1 MNKLVKKFALML
13 TLSVLGCAY
22 FNTFYNAIQ
31 FFEEAEQE
39 IVTTSNSEK
48 LSTKSEELLQKTI
61 ARCNLVIAKYP
72 ESRFHDDAL
81 LLRAKALYYQGEF
94 QLSKGS
100 LERLSSEFSGSPLL
114 NEARLWTIRCQWKNE
129 SSKASLEEMLYFI
142 GELEED
148 DRFGR
153 IQSLRSLA
161 HTIASEIYQFYGE
174 IDSALTHL
182 EKSAEYAAN
191 RLDRMNAHYN
201 IAERAYEEDR
211 LNIALENYRKVIS
224 SHPNPKRVET
234 SHL

>member
-1 MNKLVKKFALML
+1 MNKFALML

-94 QLSKGS
+94 HLSKGS

-129 SSKASLEEMLYFI
+129 SSKASLEETLYFI
-142 GELEED
+142 SELEEN

-153 IQSLRSLA
+153 KQSLRSLA
-161 HTIASEIYQFYGE
+161 HTMASEINQFYGE

-182 EKSAEYAAN
+182 EK
-191 RLDRMNAHYN
+191 
-201 IAERAYEEDR
+201 
-211 LNIALENYRKVIS
+211 
-224 SHPNPKRVET
+224 
-234 SHL
+234 

>member
-94 QLSKGS
+94 QLSKGT
-100 LERLSSEFSGSPLL
+100 LERLNSELPESSLL
-114 NEARLWTIRCQWKNE
+114 YEARLWTIRCQWKNE
-129 SSKASLEEMLYFI
+129 SSKVSLDETLYFI

-153 IQSLRSLA
+153 IQSLRSIA
-161 HTIASEIYQFYGE
+161 HTIAS
-174 IDSALTHL
+174 
-182 EKSAEYAAN
+182 
-191 RLDRMNAHYN
+191 
-201 IAERAYEEDR
+201 
-211 LNIALENYRKVIS
+211 
-224 SHPNPKRVET
+224 
-234 SHL
+234 

>member
-100 LERLSSEFSGSPLL
+100 LERLSS
-114 NEARLWTIRCQWKNE
+114 
-129 SSKASLEEMLYFI
+129 
-142 GELEED
+142 
-148 DRFGR
+148 
-153 IQSLRSLA
+153 
-161 HTIASEIYQFYGE
+161 
-174 IDSALTHL
+174 
-182 EKSAEYAAN
+182 
-191 RLDRMNAHYN
+191 
-201 IAERAYEEDR
+201 
-211 LNIALENYRKVIS
+211 
-224 SHPNPKRVET
+224 
-234 SHL
+234 